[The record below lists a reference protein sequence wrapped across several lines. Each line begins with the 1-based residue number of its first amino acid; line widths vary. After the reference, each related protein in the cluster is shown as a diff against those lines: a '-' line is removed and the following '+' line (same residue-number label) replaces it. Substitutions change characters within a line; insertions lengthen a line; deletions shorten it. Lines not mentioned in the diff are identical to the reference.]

1 MEAKG
6 STDDGG
12 TGHCR
17 QGERMST
24 KRTVLIAEDHAILRD
39 GLRVLLDNTGDF
51 EILAETDNGRDALNF
66 AVQYTPE
73 LAILDISMRIINGTE
88 VIPQLRQRLPDIKI
102 IVLTMHKTEEYVR
115 ATLGAGANAYVLKDD
130 TQAELLRAIDRVF
143 DGETYLSSGI
153 CTHVVSGFLAN
164 GQEDETVEQDQQ
176 SPCSWQNLTVRERE
190 VLKLVAEGRRN
201 KDIAACLSLS
211 VKTVEK
217 HRDSLM
223 KKLDVHNASELTAF
237 AIRNGLV

>member
-6 STDDGG
+6 STDDDG

-39 GLRVLLDNTGDF
+39 GLRVLLENTGDF

-143 DGETYLSSGI
+143 GGETYLSSGI

-164 GQEDETVEQDQQ
+164 GQEGETVEQDQQ
-176 SPCSWQNLTVRERE
+176 SPCSWQNLMVRERE

-217 HRDSLM
+217 HRHSLM

-237 AIRNGLV
+237 AIRNGLI